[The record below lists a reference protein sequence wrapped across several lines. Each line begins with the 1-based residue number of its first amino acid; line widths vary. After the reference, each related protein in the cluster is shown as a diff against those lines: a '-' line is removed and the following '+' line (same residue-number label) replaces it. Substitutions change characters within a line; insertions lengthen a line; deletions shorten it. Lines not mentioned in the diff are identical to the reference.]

1 MALKTKNKITWW
13 NYTRADTDIYF
24 KNYADQGGFG
34 RFNHAREP
42 VPIDNQTV
50 IGMNRDTLYSIGV
63 FDLSNPVT
71 ITLPDSGKR
80 FISMQVL
87 NEDQYT
93 KMVVYDPGPYTLTQ
107 DKIGTRYVCAIIRT
121 LVDPTN
127 AADVKQVH
135 ELQDK
140 IAVSQ
145 ASPGKLEIPNWDQ
158 DELVRMRDA
167 INVLAATM
175 KDSIGAFGDEDEVD
189 PVKFL
194 MGCALGWGGNP
205 AYAATYLTI
214 FPEGNDGKIPFTL
227 TLKDVPVDGFWSVS
241 VYNAKRFFEE
251 NQYQA
256 YSINSVTAKKSA
268 DGSVTLHFGG
278 DPDQPNFLYIMPGWN
293 YIVRFYRPRKEIL
306 DGKYSFPEVQ
316 PVK

>member
-158 DELVRMRDA
+158 DELARMRDA

-175 KDSIGAFGDEDEVD
+175 KDSIGMFGDEDEVD

-214 FPEGNDGKIPFTL
+214 FPEGNDGKTPFTL

-316 PVK
+316 PVT

>member
-63 FDLSNPVT
+63 FDLTNPVT

-93 KMVVYDPGPYTLTQ
+93 KMVVYDPGSYTLTQ

-158 DELVRMRDA
+158 DELARMRDA

-175 KDSIGAFGDEDEVD
+175 KDSIGMFGDEDEVD

-214 FPEGNDGKIPFTL
+214 FPEGNDGKTPFTL

>member
-158 DELVRMRDA
+158 DELARMRDA

-175 KDSIGAFGDEDEVD
+175 KDSIGMFGDEDEVD

-214 FPEGNDGKIPFTL
+214 FPEGNDGKTPFTL